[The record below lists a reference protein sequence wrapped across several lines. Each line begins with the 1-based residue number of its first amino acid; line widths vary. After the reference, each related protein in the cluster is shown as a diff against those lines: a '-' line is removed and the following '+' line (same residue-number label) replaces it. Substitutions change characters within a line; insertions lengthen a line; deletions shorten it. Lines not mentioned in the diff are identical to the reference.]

1 VWHQGRVAQHRIVWN
16 NSSPR
21 SEPKLPVTQEQITRA
36 LEALR
41 DGDPI
46 AEDAL
51 IPLVYDELRAMA
63 RSRLRREGGAATVG
77 ATELVHE
84 VYLRLFGSTEST
96 FDNRAHF
103 FAAAAQAMRRVLVD
117 RARGRNR
124 ARHGGGRERITFERV
139 VDATPVDHDPDH
151 DVLALDEALERL
163 RQFDPRMAQ
172 VVLLRTFGGL
182 SVADTARVLVLSE
195 RSVKREWACARA
207 WLAERLAGFTE
218 PRQRPNHG
226 G

>member
-1 VWHQGRVAQHRIVWN
+1 M
-16 NSSPR
+16 
-21 SEPKLPVTQEQITRA
+21 PVTQEQITRV

-41 DGDPI
+41 DGDPS
-46 AEDAL
+46 AEETL

-63 RSRLRREGGAATVG
+63 RSRLRREGGAVTVRP
-77 ATELVHE
+77 TELVHE
-84 VYLRLFGSTEST
+84 VYLRLFGSNESR

-124 ARHGGGRERITFERV
+124 ERHGGGWERITLEHAL
-139 VDATPVDHDPDH
+139 DATPVDRGPDH
-151 DVLALDEALERL
+151 DVLALDESLERL
-163 RQFDPRMAQ
+163 SQLDPKMAK

-182 SVADTARVLVLSE
+182 SVEDTARVLALSE

-207 WLAERLAGFTE
+207 WLAKRLGERSE
-218 PRQRPNHG
+218 PRSRPNHDG
-226 G
+226 